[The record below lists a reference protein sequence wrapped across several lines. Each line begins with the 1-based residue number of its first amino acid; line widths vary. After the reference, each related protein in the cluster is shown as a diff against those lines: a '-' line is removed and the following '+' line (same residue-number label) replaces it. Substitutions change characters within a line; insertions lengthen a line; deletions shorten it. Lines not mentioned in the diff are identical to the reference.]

1 MADLAIMVGGA
12 IGGMLRLFLEIIMPR
27 PYQFPLPTL
36 TINFVGTFVLSFFY
50 QFADEHGLPSYLR
63 AGFGTGVIGA
73 FTTFST
79 FCLETTDLVYI
90 HPLLAVVYGLLS
102 LSGGV
107 TLAFAGKSI
116 AASLIAWTTPEGRRT
131 P

>member
-12 IGGMLRLFLEIIMPR
+12 VGGMLRLLLEIVMPR

-36 TINFVGTFVLSFFY
+36 TINLVGAFVLAFFY
-50 QFADEHGLPSYLR
+50 QFADAHGLPSYLR
-63 AGFGTGVIGA
+63 VGFGTGLVGA

-79 FCLETTDLVYI
+79 FCLETIDLVYI
-90 HPLLAVVYGLLS
+90 HPLLAVVYGLVS
-102 LSGGV
+102 LLGGV
-107 TLAFAGKSI
+107 ALAFAGKSI
-116 AASLIAWTTPEGRRT
+116 AASVAAWTLGEGRRD